1 MRVFAGAG
9 LETAGPVGALSL
21 HRPRSPLPPIPGP
34 IAEEGR
40 HSSYLHAPVSA
51 VAVEAGARLVILNRG
66 ETPLDGAAQLCLEE
80 AIGEVFPPAVPE
92 LRERTGGRAGS
103 TGPSTGSHGR

>member
-66 ETPLDGAAQLCLEE
+66 ETPLDGAPHLRFEE
-80 AIGEVFPPAVPE
+80 AIGEVFPPPVRKLE
-92 LRERTGGRAGS
+92 ERIGDRAGS
-103 TGPSTGSHGR
+103 TGPTTGTHGR